1 MLLSKS
7 FVPILK
13 NNPSEAKIKSHQL
26 MLRVGMIK
34 QASAGI
40 YSWLP
45 LGFKIMKK
53 IEEIV
58 RQEQNKIGAQE
69 ILMPTI
75 QSSEIWKESG
85 RYEDYGEEMLRIK
98 DRQNREMLYGPT
110 NEEQVTEIFRS
121 SLKSYKSLPQLL
133 YHIQWKFRDEIRP
146 RFGIMR
152 GREFYMKDAYSF
164 DVSDEEAFYSY
175 NKFFLSYLRTFKRLA
190 LTAIPMAADTGP
202 IGGNLSHEFIILAD
216 TGESKI
222 FTDKRIFD
230 LNSNDTELEKN
241 SLQQMRKKYE
251 QYYSVT
257 DEKFNKDE
265 FEKVVSE
272 ENRLITKGIE
282 VGHIFYFGDKYSKAM
297 GASVDLP
304 GGKKDFV
311 KMGSYGIG
319 VSRLVGAIIE
329 AKFDDKNEIMK
340 WPLSVAPY
348 DIALVPMINKND
360 TSALDKAVNINK
372 ELIKNNIDALIDDT
386 DENYSSKIK
395 KMNLIG
401 APYQIIIGKKSEGD
415 LLEFKEIGEE
425 TQNLSLTKI
434 IEIIKNK
441 KLKLISNLEK
451 EITLRFLKARKN
463 DGFLNVISIFSFI
476 GISLGVAVLIIVM
489 SVMNGFRTELIN
501 KIVGFNSHLTI
512 KSYDQLIDKSKI
524 ESNDLK
530 LISQYALFSN
540 SGEAIILKNETS
552 KGIVLRGYQSD
563 DFSKLEIIKNK
574 NFKGNKIN
582 LEKNNISIGNEL
594 SFSLN
599 LKIGDEIT
607 ILSPSGVQTIIG
619 SMPKQKTFIV
629 TSIFNSGLAEFDNNI
644 ALINLSTLEDFFG
657 FKQEQRNLEIYLKNP
672 KNIEKQKFVFQK
684 VYDQELIYSWADMNS
699 SLFSALKVERNVMFI
714 ILSLIIIVA
723 AFNIISGLTI
733 LVKNKTKD
741 IAILKSIGVLN
752 KSIVKIF
759 FLIGIIIGTSATIF
773 GIFLGVT
780 FSLYVE
786 NLRQFLSSTFNIS
799 LFPEEIYFLSKMPSE
814 INLNSILIIS
824 ICSIFITIV
833 VSIFP
838 ALKAAKLDPIKALK
852 YE

>member
-1 MLLSKS
+1 MLLSKL
-7 FVPILK
+7 FIPILK

-45 LGFKIMKK
+45 LGFKVMKK

-175 NKFFLSYLRTFKRLA
+175 NKFFLSYLRTFKRLS

-257 DEKFNKDE
+257 DEKFNKEE

-329 AKFDDKNEIMK
+329 AKYDDKNEIMK

-348 DIALVPMINKND
+348 DLALVPMINKND
-360 TSALDKAVNINK
+360 SSALDKAININK
-372 ELIKNNIDALIDDT
+372 ELVKNNIDSIIDDT
-386 DENYSSKIK
+386 EENFSSKTK

-401 APYQIIIGKKSEGD
+401 APYQIIIGKKSDND
-415 LLEFKEIGEE
+415 LLEFKEIGKEIE
-425 TQNLSLTKI
+425 NLPLTKI
-434 IEIIKNK
+434 IEIIK
-441 KLKLISNLEK
+441 
-451 EITLRFLKARKN
+451 
-463 DGFLNVISIFSFI
+463 
-476 GISLGVAVLIIVM
+476 
-489 SVMNGFRTELIN
+489 
-501 KIVGFNSHLTI
+501 
-512 KSYDQLIDKSKI
+512 
-524 ESNDLK
+524 
-530 LISQYALFSN
+530 
-540 SGEAIILKNETS
+540 
-552 KGIVLRGYQSD
+552 
-563 DFSKLEIIKNK
+563 
-574 NFKGNKIN
+574 
-582 LEKNNISIGNEL
+582 
-594 SFSLN
+594 
-599 LKIGDEIT
+599 
-607 ILSPSGVQTIIG
+607 
-619 SMPKQKTFIV
+619 KQK
-629 TSIFNSGLAEFDNNI
+629 
-644 ALINLSTLEDFFG
+644 
-657 FKQEQRNLEIYLKNP
+657 
-672 KNIEKQKFVFQK
+672 
-684 VYDQELIYSWADMNS
+684 
-699 SLFSALKVERNVMFI
+699 
-714 ILSLIIIVA
+714 
-723 AFNIISGLTI
+723 
-733 LVKNKTKD
+733 
-741 IAILKSIGVLN
+741 
-752 KSIVKIF
+752 
-759 FLIGIIIGTSATIF
+759 
-773 GIFLGVT
+773 
-780 FSLYVE
+780 
-786 NLRQFLSSTFNIS
+786 
-799 LFPEEIYFLSKMPSE
+799 
-814 INLNSILIIS
+814 NLN
-824 ICSIFITIV
+824 
-833 VSIFP
+833 
-838 ALKAAKLDPIKALK
+838 
-852 YE
+852 

>member
-7 FVPILK
+7 FIPILK

-45 LGFKIMKK
+45 LGFKVMKK
-53 IEEIV
+53 IEDIV

-164 DVSDEEAFYSY
+164 DISDEEAFYSY
-175 NKFFLSYLRTFKRLA
+175 NKFFLSYLRTFKRLS

-230 LNSNDTELEKN
+230 LNSNETKLEKN

-257 DEKFNKDE
+257 DEKFNKEE

-329 AKFDDKNEIMK
+329 AKYDDKNEIMK

-360 TSALDKAVNINK
+360 TSALDKAININK
-372 ELIKNNIDALIDDT
+372 ELIKNNIDAIIDDT
-386 DENYSSKIK
+386 EENFSSKIK

-401 APYQIIIGKKSEGD
+401 APYQIIIGKKSDGD
-415 LLEFKEIGEE
+415 LLEFKETGKE
-425 TQNLSLTKI
+425 TQNISLTKI
-434 IEIIKNK
+434 IEIIK
-441 KLKLISNLEK
+441 
-451 EITLRFLKARKN
+451 
-463 DGFLNVISIFSFI
+463 
-476 GISLGVAVLIIVM
+476 
-489 SVMNGFRTELIN
+489 
-501 KIVGFNSHLTI
+501 
-512 KSYDQLIDKSKI
+512 
-524 ESNDLK
+524 
-530 LISQYALFSN
+530 
-540 SGEAIILKNETS
+540 
-552 KGIVLRGYQSD
+552 
-563 DFSKLEIIKNK
+563 
-574 NFKGNKIN
+574 
-582 LEKNNISIGNEL
+582 
-594 SFSLN
+594 
-599 LKIGDEIT
+599 
-607 ILSPSGVQTIIG
+607 
-619 SMPKQKTFIV
+619 KQK
-629 TSIFNSGLAEFDNNI
+629 NSN
-644 ALINLSTLEDFFG
+644 
-657 FKQEQRNLEIYLKNP
+657 
-672 KNIEKQKFVFQK
+672 
-684 VYDQELIYSWADMNS
+684 
-699 SLFSALKVERNVMFI
+699 
-714 ILSLIIIVA
+714 
-723 AFNIISGLTI
+723 
-733 LVKNKTKD
+733 
-741 IAILKSIGVLN
+741 
-752 KSIVKIF
+752 
-759 FLIGIIIGTSATIF
+759 
-773 GIFLGVT
+773 
-780 FSLYVE
+780 
-786 NLRQFLSSTFNIS
+786 
-799 LFPEEIYFLSKMPSE
+799 
-814 INLNSILIIS
+814 
-824 ICSIFITIV
+824 
-833 VSIFP
+833 
-838 ALKAAKLDPIKALK
+838 
-852 YE
+852 